1 MADLALK
8 TMLHDRVRLI
18 ITVSGVAFAVTLV
31 LVQVGLFIGLLDNA
45 ALTINHMSADIWVT
59 SRNTPNID
67 FPSTFSETYVQR
79 VRSVPGVARADNLIL
94 AFVNMSLPSGA
105 KENVIVYAL
114 EDFSAWNLPW
124 DVVEGNLA
132 DLRRGDYMFLDD
144 AATRRFGAFA
154 VGEYR
159 EILNYRVKLI
169 GRTRNIL
176 SFTTTPLAFMNYFTA
191 QAINPSQLRGKST
204 YILVRLAP
212 GADPAAVRA
221 EIRRRLPYNDV
232 YTTADG
238 AARSRDYWV
247 KSTGLGLNMFV
258 TVFLGCLV
266 GVIVVTQTLY
276 TSTMEHLKEFGTV
289 KAIGGSNRDI
299 YSILAKQ
306 ALIAAVVG
314 FVIGAAQSFAM
325 RPLIGKIN
333 LKLIIDPQFTAIVF
347 VGTVVMCL
355 AAALVSF
362 RKVAG
367 IDPAMVFRT

>member
-94 AFVNMSLPSGA
+94 AFVNMSLPGGA

-212 GADPAAVRA
+212 GADPAAVQA

-232 YTTADG
+232 YTKADW